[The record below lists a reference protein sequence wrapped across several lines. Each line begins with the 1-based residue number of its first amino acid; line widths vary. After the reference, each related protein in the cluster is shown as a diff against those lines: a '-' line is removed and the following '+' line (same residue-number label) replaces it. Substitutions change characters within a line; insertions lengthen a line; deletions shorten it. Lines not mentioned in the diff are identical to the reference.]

1 MDAGRLYCIQ
11 SWNDAS
17 RQSGEQIGNRL
28 AQSQA
33 LHMTRDGKANVAL
46 YADEAPKPKA
56 KKKRSIV
63 ERVSLAD
70 SHYNRLEAL
79 SLELDKELENGNV
92 SFEDY
97 AYLRQV
103 MDSRLEKAWNRL
115 AKARGF
121 VKDEL
126 ADENHNGFRQNVD
139 FDSKNYGKQS
149 DSKGTLRG
157 VSIDYSS
164 VDMPAV
170 FDSLKNDNVF
180 KKIAFWVLT
189 ARKAIAKILPT
200 ATISEQNE
208 MKTLGNLSNS
218 KHSYELGTD
227 KGRVTVYANTR
238 AQARKIAEREGYEVR
253 DVNMVG

>member
-1 MDAGRLYCIQ
+1 MRTFVNV
-11 SWNDAS
+11 SWNNAS
-17 RQSGEQIGNRL
+17 EIYDG
-28 AQSQA
+28 SQQQNKHFNPNGTA
-33 LHMTRDGKANVAL
+33 ATHL

-79 SLELDKELENGNV
+79 SLELDKELESGNV

-103 MDSRLEKAWNRL
+103 MDGRLEKAWQRL

-121 VKDEL
+121 VEEESE
-126 ADENHNGFRQNVD
+126 AESHNSFRQNVD
-139 FDSKNYGKQS
+139 FDSKNPSKQS
-149 DSKGTLRG
+149 DSKGTLKG
-157 VSIDYSS
+157 VSIDYSK

-170 FDSLKNDNVF
+170 FDSLKDDNFF

-189 ARKAIAKILPT
+189 ARQAIAKILPT
-200 ATISEQNE
+200 AT
-208 MKTLGNLSNS
+208 KWRV
-218 KHSYELGTD
+218 GT
-227 KGRVTVYANTR
+227 
-238 AQARKIAEREGYEVR
+238 
-253 DVNMVG
+253 

>member
-1 MDAGRLYCIQ
+1 MSRTHVVQMWTDAAEY
-11 SWNDAS
+11 
-17 RQSGEQIGNRL
+17 SGEMIGNRL
-28 AQSQA
+28 SQSQA

-121 VKDEL
+121 VEDE
-126 ADENHNGFRQNVD
+126 DEAVRHNSFNENVD
-139 FDSKNYGKQS
+139 FDSKNYGKQLVL
-149 DSKGTLRG
+149 KG
-157 VSIDYSS
+157 VSVDYSK

-170 FDSLKNDNVF
+170 FDSLKDDNFF

-189 ARKAIAKILPT
+189 ARQAIAKILPT
-200 ATISEQNE
+200 AMN
-208 MKTLGNLSNS
+208 
-218 KHSYELGTD
+218 
-227 KGRVTVYANTR
+227 
-238 AQARKIAEREGYEVR
+238 
-253 DVNMVG
+253 

>member
-1 MDAGRLYCIQ
+1 MSRTHVIQMWTDAAEY
-11 SWNDAS
+11 
-17 RQSGEQIGNRL
+17 SGEMIGNRL
-28 AQSQA
+28 SQSQA

-79 SLELDKELENGNV
+79 SLELDKELESGNV

-103 MDSRLEKAWNRL
+103 MDRRLEKAWNRL

-121 VKDEL
+121 VEDESE
-126 ADENHNGFRQNVD
+126 AESHNTFNENVD
-139 FDSKNYGKQS
+139 LHSKNYGKQS
-149 DSKGTLRG
+149 VLRG

-170 FDSLKNDNVF
+170 FDSLKDENFF
-180 KKIAFWVLT
+180 KKVAFWVLT
-189 ARKAIAKILPT
+189 ARQAIAKILPT
-200 ATISEQNE
+200 AT
-208 MKTLGNLSNS
+208 K
-218 KHSYELGTD
+218 
-227 KGRVTVYANTR
+227 
-238 AQARKIAEREGYEVR
+238 
-253 DVNMVG
+253 

>member
-1 MDAGRLYCIQ
+1 MSRTHVIQMWTDAAEY
-11 SWNDAS
+11 
-17 RQSGEQIGNRL
+17 SGEMIGNRL
-28 AQSQA
+28 SQSQA

-79 SLELDKELENGNV
+79 SLELDKELESGSV

-103 MDSRLEKAWNRL
+103 MDGRLEKAWQRL

-121 VKDEL
+121 SDEESEAVNL
-126 ADENHNGFRQNVD
+126 SSFNDNVD
-139 FDSKNYGKQS
+139 FDSKNPSKQS
-149 DSKGTLRG
+149 VFKG

-164 VDMPAV
+164 VYMPAV
-170 FDSLKNDNVF
+170 FDNLKDDNFF
-180 KKIAFWVLT
+180 KQIAFWVLT
-189 ARKAIAKILPT
+189 AKQAIAKILPT
-200 ATISEQNE
+200 AT
-208 MKTLGNLSNS
+208 K
-218 KHSYELGTD
+218 
-227 KGRVTVYANTR
+227 
-238 AQARKIAEREGYEVR
+238 
-253 DVNMVG
+253 

>member
-33 LHMTRDGKANVAL
+33 LHMTRDGKANTAL
-46 YADEAPKPKA
+46 YAEEAPKPKA

-79 SLELDKELENGNV
+79 SLELNKELESGNV

-97 AYLRQV
+97 AYLRRV
-103 MDSRLEKAWNRL
+103 MNERLEKAWRRL

-121 VKDEL
+121 VDGEL
-126 ADENHNGFRQNVD
+126 EGPSEAESHNSFTQNVD
-139 FDSKNYGKQS
+139 FDSKNPSKQS
-149 DSKGTLRG
+149 VLKG
-157 VSIDYSS
+157 VSVDYSK

-170 FDSLKNDNVF
+170 FDSLKDDNFF
-180 KKIAFWVLT
+180 KKVAFWVLT
-189 ARKAIAKILPT
+189 ARQAIAKILPT
-200 ATISEQNE
+200 STN
-208 MKTLGNLSNS
+208 
-218 KHSYELGTD
+218 
-227 KGRVTVYANTR
+227 
-238 AQARKIAEREGYEVR
+238 
-253 DVNMVG
+253 

>member
-1 MDAGRLYCIQ
+1 MSRTHVIQMWTDAAEY
-11 SWNDAS
+11 
-17 RQSGEQIGNRL
+17 SGEMIGNRL
-28 AQSQA
+28 SQSQA

-46 YADEAPKPKA
+46 YAEEAPKPKA

-121 VKDEL
+121 VEDE
-126 ADENHNGFRQNVD
+126 DEGGRHNSFNENVD
-139 FDSKNYGKQS
+139 FDSKNYRKQS
-149 DSKGTLRG
+149 VLRA

-170 FDSLKNDNVF
+170 FETLKDDNFF
-180 KKIAFWVLT
+180 KQITFWVLT
-189 ARKAIAKILPT
+189 ARQGIAKILPT
-200 ATISEQNE
+200 ATN
-208 MKTLGNLSNS
+208 
-218 KHSYELGTD
+218 
-227 KGRVTVYANTR
+227 
-238 AQARKIAEREGYEVR
+238 
-253 DVNMVG
+253 

>member
-1 MDAGRLYCIQ
+1 MSRTHVIQMWTDAAEY
-11 SWNDAS
+11 
-17 RQSGEQIGNRL
+17 SGEMIGNRL
-28 AQSQA
+28 SHSQA

-103 MDSRLEKAWNRL
+103 MDGRLEKAWQRL

-121 VKDEL
+121 VEEEL
-126 ADENHNGFRQNVD
+126 EWESHNSFNENVD
-139 FDSKNYGKQS
+139 FDRKIPSKQS
-149 DSKGTLRG
+149 FSQG
-157 VSIDYSS
+157 VLIDYSK
-164 VDMPAV
+164 VNMPAV
-170 FDSLKNDNVF
+170 FDSLKDDNVF
-180 KKIAFWVLT
+180 KKVCYFCLT
-189 ARKAIAKILPT
+189 ARKAVAKILPT
-200 ATISEQNE
+200 ATIRS
-208 MKTLGNLSNS
+208 KT
-218 KHSYELGTD
+218 K
-227 KGRVTVYANTR
+227 
-238 AQARKIAEREGYEVR
+238 
-253 DVNMVG
+253 

>member
-28 AQSQA
+28 SQSQA

-79 SLELDKELENGNV
+79 SLELDKEMESGNV

-103 MDSRLEKAWNRL
+103 MNERLEKAWQRL

-121 VKDEL
+121 VDEEL
-126 ADENHNGFRQNVD
+126 EEESHN
-139 FDSKNYGKQS
+139 KQS
-149 DSKGTLRG
+149 VFSS
-157 VSIDYSS
+157 VSIDYSK

-170 FDSLKNDNVF
+170 FGSLKDDNFF
-180 KKIAFWVLT
+180 KKVALWVLI
-189 ARKAIAKILPT
+189 ARQVIAKILTT
-200 ATISEQNE
+200 AT
-208 MKTLGNLSNS
+208 K
-218 KHSYELGTD
+218 
-227 KGRVTVYANTR
+227 
-238 AQARKIAEREGYEVR
+238 
-253 DVNMVG
+253 

>member
-33 LHMTRDGKANVAL
+33 LHMTRDGKANTAL
-46 YADEAPKPKA
+46 YAEEAPKPKA

-79 SLELDKELENGNV
+79 SLELDKELESGNV

-97 AYLRQV
+97 AYLRRV
-103 MDSRLEKAWNRL
+103 MDARLEKAWQRL
-115 AKARGF
+115 SKARGF
-121 VKDEL
+121 IDEEL
-126 ADENHNGFRQNVD
+126 EAVSHNSFNENVD
-139 FDSKNYGKQS
+139 FGSKNYGKQS
-149 DSKGTLRG
+149 GSKGALKG
-157 VSIDYSS
+157 VSIDYSG

-170 FDSLKNDNVF
+170 FDSLKDDNVF
-180 KKIAFWVLT
+180 KKVCFHLLT
-189 ARKAIAKILPT
+189 AKQAVTKILPT
-200 ATISEQNE
+200 STN
-208 MKTLGNLSNS
+208 
-218 KHSYELGTD
+218 
-227 KGRVTVYANTR
+227 
-238 AQARKIAEREGYEVR
+238 
-253 DVNMVG
+253 

>member
-46 YADEAPKPKA
+46 YADDAPKPKA

-79 SLELDKELENGNV
+79 SLELDKEMESGNV

-103 MDSRLEKAWNRL
+103 MDSRLDKAWNRL

-121 VKDEL
+121 VDNEPEDES
-126 ADENHNGFRQNVD
+126 HNTFNENVD
-139 FDSKNYGKQS
+139 FDSKNLSKQL

-157 VSIDYSS
+157 VSIDYSK

-170 FDSLKNDNVF
+170 FDSLKDDNFF
-180 KKIAFWVLT
+180 KKVCYFCLT
-189 ARKAIAKILPT
+189 AKQAIAKILPT
-200 ATISEQNE
+200 AT
-208 MKTLGNLSNS
+208 K
-218 KHSYELGTD
+218 
-227 KGRVTVYANTR
+227 
-238 AQARKIAEREGYEVR
+238 
-253 DVNMVG
+253 

>member
-1 MDAGRLYCIQ
+1 MSRTHVIQMWTDAAEY
-11 SWNDAS
+11 
-17 RQSGEQIGNRL
+17 SGEMIGSRL
-28 AQSQA
+28 SQSQA

-79 SLELDKELENGNV
+79 SLELDKELESGNV

-103 MDSRLEKAWNRL
+103 MDARLEKAWNRL

-121 VKDEL
+121 VDE
-126 ADENHNGFRQNVD
+126 EPEVESHNSFRQNVD
-139 FDSKNYGKQS
+139 FDSKNPSKQS
-149 DSKGTLRG
+149 VSKG
-157 VSIDYSS
+157 VSIDYSK

-170 FDSLKNDNVF
+170 FDSLNDDNFF
-180 KKIAFWVLT
+180 KKICYFCLT

-200 ATISEQNE
+200 ATN
-208 MKTLGNLSNS
+208 
-218 KHSYELGTD
+218 
-227 KGRVTVYANTR
+227 
-238 AQARKIAEREGYEVR
+238 
-253 DVNMVG
+253 

>member
-1 MDAGRLYCIQ
+1 MSRTHVIQMWTDAAEY
-11 SWNDAS
+11 
-17 RQSGEQIGNRL
+17 SGEMIGNRL
-28 AQSQA
+28 SQSQA

-79 SLELDKELENGNV
+79 SLELNKELENGNV

-103 MDSRLEKAWNRL
+103 MDSRLDKAWNRL

-121 VKDEL
+121 VDDEVEGL
-126 ADENHNGFRQNVD
+126 SEAYSHNSFRQNVD
-139 FDSKNYGKQS
+139 FDSKNPSKQS
-149 DSKGTLRG
+149 VSKS
-157 VSIDYSS
+157 VSIDYSK

-170 FDSLKNDNVF
+170 FDSLKDDNVF
-180 KKIAFWVLT
+180 KKIALWVLT
-189 ARKAIAKILPT
+189 ARQAIAKILPT
-200 ATISEQNE
+200 
-208 MKTLGNLSNS
+208 
-218 KHSYELGTD
+218 
-227 KGRVTVYANTR
+227 VTN
-238 AQARKIAEREGYEVR
+238 
-253 DVNMVG
+253 

>member
-1 MDAGRLYCIQ
+1 MSRTHVIQMWTDAAEY
-11 SWNDAS
+11 
-17 RQSGEQIGNRL
+17 SGEMIGNRL
-28 AQSQA
+28 SQSEA

-79 SLELDKELENGNV
+79 SLELDKELESGNV

-103 MDSRLEKAWNRL
+103 MDGRLEKAWQRL

-121 VKDEL
+121 VEEESE
-126 ADENHNGFRQNVD
+126 AESHNSFTQNVD
-139 FDSKNYGKQS
+139 FDSKNPSKQS
-149 DSKGTLRG
+149 VLKG

-170 FDSLKNDNVF
+170 FDSLKDGNFF
-180 KKIAFWVLT
+180 KQTAFWVLT
-189 ARKAIAKILPT
+189 ARNAIANILPT
-200 ATISEQNE
+200 AT
-208 MKTLGNLSNS
+208 K
-218 KHSYELGTD
+218 
-227 KGRVTVYANTR
+227 
-238 AQARKIAEREGYEVR
+238 
-253 DVNMVG
+253 

>member
-1 MDAGRLYCIQ
+1 MSRTHVIQMWTDAAEY
-11 SWNDAS
+11 
-17 RQSGEQIGNRL
+17 SGEMIGNRL
-28 AQSQA
+28 SHSQA

-56 KKKRSIV
+56 KKKRSII

-79 SLELDKELENGNV
+79 SLELDKELESGNV

-103 MDSRLEKAWNRL
+103 MDSRLDKAWNRL

-121 VKDEL
+121 VDEGS
-126 ADENHNGFRQNVD
+126 EGESHNSYKQNVD
-139 FDSKNYGKQS
+139 FDRKNPSKQS
-149 DSKGTLRG
+149 VSKG

-170 FDSLKNDNVF
+170 FDSLKDDNFF

-189 ARKAIAKILPT
+189 ARNAIAKILPT
-200 ATISEQNE
+200 ATN
-208 MKTLGNLSNS
+208 
-218 KHSYELGTD
+218 
-227 KGRVTVYANTR
+227 
-238 AQARKIAEREGYEVR
+238 
-253 DVNMVG
+253 